1 MDNIEKKIEEYAR
14 KLREKAEAE
23 MATRA
28 PIVEAANALLEAIDA
43 CTVGSIKRELVPV
56 VGRLKAFNEG
66 RAYCT
71 RERSGK

>member
-1 MDNIEKKIEEYAR
+1 MENIEKKIAEYAR

-23 MATRA
+23 KATRA
-28 PIVEAANALLEAIDA
+28 PIVEAANALLAAIAD
-43 CTVGSIKRELVPV
+43 CPVGSIKRELSPV
-56 VGRLKAFNEG
+56 VRRLEAFNEG